1 MVHTARGALGTWMM
15 SPCKVL
21 ALGPESLQ
29 RGWSPAPVQW
39 DTGDSSVRRASQ
51 GTEEKLQALDLIA
64 RVCSVPVMGTVR
76 PVTRRQVSVTA
87 ETIQPAPTVRNVA
100 MGTMGTQ
107 PWAPPLTA
115 SLVPAPVAQVVPL
128 SQRQRKWCAR
138 TVRLALP
145 ARDVNSVM
153 TATLETLWA
162 AMGP

>member
-1 MVHTARGALGTWMM
+1 MM

-21 ALGPESLQ
+21 VLDPESLQ

-39 DTGDSSVRRASQ
+39 GMEGSSVRHASQ
-51 GTEEKLQALDLIA
+51 ATEEKRRVLDLTA

-76 PVTRRQVSVTA
+76 PVTPRQVSVTA
-87 ETIQPAPTVRNVA
+87 ETIQPAPTVRNVV
-100 MGTMGTQ
+100 MGTMETQ

-128 SQRQRKWCAR
+128 SQRRRKWCAH

-145 ARDVNSVM
+145 ARDVSSVM

>member
-1 MVHTARGALGTWMM
+1 MM

-21 ALGPESLQ
+21 VLGLESLQ

-39 DTGDSSVRRASQ
+39 GTEGSSVRRAFQ
-51 GTEEKLQALDLIA
+51 ATEEKLQALDLTA
-64 RVCSVPVMGTVR
+64 HVYSVPVMGTVR
-76 PVTRRQVSVTA
+76 LVTLRQVSVTA
-87 ETIQPAPTVRNVA
+87 ETIQPAHTVRNVV
-100 MGTMGTQ
+100 MGTMETQ

-115 SLVPAPVAQVVPL
+115 SLVPALVAQVVPL
-128 SQRQRKWCAR
+128 SQRQRKWCAH

-162 AMGP
+162 AMDP